1 MVIQT
6 QSAQATK
13 DFAVSVAEQFKSQSG
28 VIALIGDL
36 GSGKTTFTQGFA
48 EALGI
53 KDKINS
59 PTFTLIRQHQIP
71 DSDRTLYHLDLY
83 RLEKVN
89 PDELGLTDLFNQ
101 SNDLI
106 LIEWAEK
113 LGDKL
118 PKEALVIKFKH
129 LANDQREIEILENSL

>member
-6 QSAQATK
+6 QSAQDTK
-13 DFAVSVAEQFKSQSG
+13 NFAVSMAEQFKSQGG
-28 VIALIGDL
+28 VIALIGEL

-59 PTFTLIRQHQIP
+59 PTFTLIKQHQLP
-71 DSDRTLYHLDLY
+71 NSDRTLYHLDLY
-83 RLEKVN
+83 RLEEVN
-89 PDELGLTDLFNQ
+89 PQELGLTDLFNK
-101 SNDLI
+101 SGDI
-106 LIEWAEK
+106 VLIEWAEK

-118 PKEALVIKFKH
+118 PPDALVIKFKH
-129 LANDQREIEILENSL
+129 LANDQREIAVKY